1 MKEGSK
7 LLQEILLLANGYPN
21 LEQSQKA
28 AFSLAKNGRREI
40 IALYIIN
47 SAWDDI
53 LGDEWISDG
62 KTLKEFH
69 IYFEAGLRRRAE
81 TALEDIRSK
90 GTGNN
95 VKVHGTI
102 QRGNPEKLI
111 LSACARLGTEGVF
124 ILPLL
129 PKSAGERIRV
139 NAKKLVNQTSCP
151 ILLMP
156 ELKKHQDNN

>member
-69 IYFEAGLRRRAE
+69 IYF
-81 TALEDIRSK
+81 
-90 GTGNN
+90 
-95 VKVHGTI
+95 
-102 QRGNPEKLI
+102 
-111 LSACARLGTEGVF
+111 
-124 ILPLL
+124 
-129 PKSAGERIRV
+129 
-139 NAKKLVNQTSCP
+139 
-151 ILLMP
+151 
-156 ELKKHQDNN
+156 

>member
-1 MKEGSK
+1 MKEGFK

-28 AFSLAKNGRREI
+28 AFSLAQTARREI
-40 IALYIIN
+40 TALYIIN

-62 KTLKEFH
+62 KTLKEFKF
-69 IYFEAGLRRRAE
+69 YFEAGLRRRAE

-90 GTGNN
+90 GTENN
-95 VKVHGTI
+95 IKVHVTI
-102 QRGNPEKLI
+102 QKGNPEKLI
-111 LSACARLGTEGVF
+111 LSACTKLGTEGVF

-129 PKSAGERIRV
+129 PKSAGERIKV
-139 NAKKLVNQTSCP
+139 NAKKLVNKTSCP
-151 ILLMP
+151 ILLVP